1 MKSVVSY
8 TAGCG
13 GDFFVNCLNKNF
25 GTINSSGSVTPS
37 ASIKQYD
44 FQLSES
50 DLTAMIEASKHDYV
64 GSHAIDRLYHLPI
77 KKILWLVI
85 PDRDR
90 FTIWVRRDAV
100 TKNNLSFLSSHGRV
114 YEVIKRLIL
123 QNKLDDAVEAYLYH
137 SEIFNWTLNQM
148 RLVQPNNRVD
158 ITNLLEPGGYQIVIE
173 QDSRL
178 LAHRDA
184 IKEYH
189 QSWLQS
195 QGPFHDIDWVK
206 KKIAETLCVLYDTD
220 RQCVS

>member
-25 GTINSSGSVTPS
+25 GEINPSGSVTPS

-44 FQLSES
+44 FLLSQS
-50 DLTAMIEASKHDYV
+50 DLTAMLEADAHDYV

-90 FTIWVRRDAV
+90 FALWVRRDAV
-100 TKNNLSFLSSHGRV
+100 TKNNSSFLSPRGRV
-114 YEVIKRLIL
+114 YEVIKRLIM
-123 QNKLDDAVEAYLYH
+123 QNKLDDAAQAYLYH
-137 SEIFNWTLNQM
+137 SENYNWTLNQM

-158 ITNLLEPGGYQIVIE
+158 ITDLLEPRGYEIVIA
-173 QDSRL
+173 QDSQL
-178 LAHRDA
+178 SAHCDA
-184 IKEYH
+184 VKAYH

-195 QGPFHDIDWVK
+195 QGPFHDINWVK
-206 KKIAETLCVLYDTD
+206 EKIVETLCFLYDTD
-220 RQCVS
+220 RQCAS

>member
-1 MKSVVSY
+1 MKNVVSY

-13 GDFFVNCLNKNF
+13 GDFFVNCLNTNF
-25 GTINSSGSVTPS
+25 CTINPSGSVTPS

-44 FQLSES
+44 FQLSKS
-50 DLTAMIEASKHDYV
+50 DLTAMIEASEYDYV

-90 FTIWVRRDAV
+90 FALWVRRDAV
-100 TKNNLSFLSSHGRV
+100 LHNHFTILSPRGRV
-114 YEVIKRLIL
+114 YEVIKQLIL
-123 QNKLDDAVEAYLYH
+123 QNKLDAAAEAYLYH
-137 SEIFNWTLNQM
+137 SENFNWTLNQM

-158 ITNLLEPGGYQIVIE
+158 ITNLLEPGGYRIVIE

-178 LAHRDA
+178 LAHQDA

-189 QSWLQS
+189 QFWLQS
-195 QGPFHDIDWVK
+195 QAPFHDINWVK
-206 KKIAETLCVLYDTD
+206 KKIADTLCFFYDTD